1 MNFTEFLRPASAK
14 AKWLLM
20 HFSDLMLKIETV
32 SFLHLFFGDS

>member
-14 AKWLLM
+14 AKWLL
-20 HFSDLMLKIETV
+20 HFSDLMLKMETV